1 MKKLLK
7 NKKILFSAIGV
18 ILIIVLSVYFF
29 TKDQKEEYNFSLAE
43 RTDLV
48 QEISATGRI
57 KAVDDIDLAF
67 EKSGR
72 INNIYIE
79 VGDKVYKGQILAE
92 LEKAEIFAEL
102 SQARAGVASAEA
114 KLIQLEAL
122 LEKEKNTLET
132 LQIGTREE
140 EILIYESKV
149 ENAEVVYEA
158 SIQNLID
165 KIGDSYTKS
174 DDAIRN
180 KIDPLF
186 SSPRGTSPQIIFAVN
201 DSQLENNIEWARF
214 LIEQK
219 LNFWSTSL
227 QNINENLPEEKLDES
242 KDNLNQIK
250 LFLEDMA
257 LAINGLSVNSEFSQT
272 IIDSYK
278 TDIYTARTNIN
289 TAITNL
295 STAIE
300 KLNTANTSLLI
311 SQNELAL
318 KKSGSTFEE
327 ISSQKAIIEQA
338 EANIISQKAEI
349 DLKESAVQASLA
361 KLSKNTLR
369 SPINGIITNQKTQVG
384 VITSPG
390 EIIISV
396 ISENDL
402 EIETNIVEADIAYLK
417 IGNKA
422 KLSLDAYGEDVIF
435 DAVVIKIDPAANLIE
450 GVANYKTTLG
460 FTETYEK
467 IKAGMTAD
475 LDIITMELKNVIAI
489 PYRAIIFKSGT
500 EKLVRVLKD
509 NNQIDEVSVKIG
521 IVGNGSLVE
530 IISGIN
536 EGDKVV
542 TSIKK

>member
-7 NKKILFSAIGV
+7 NKKILFSSITV
-18 ILIIVLSVYFF
+18 VLIIILGVYFF
-29 TKDQKEEYNFSLAE
+29 TKDDGDEYNFSIAE
-43 RTDLV
+43 KQDLV

-72 INNIYIE
+72 INNIYVE

-92 LEKAEIFAEL
+92 LEKAEILAEL
-102 SQARAGVASAEA
+102 SQSKAGVASAEA
-114 KLIQLEAL
+114 KLMQLEAL
-122 LEKEKNTLET
+122 LEKERNTLET

-149 ENAEVVYEA
+149 ENAEAIYQA
-158 SIQNLID
+158 SIQNIID

-186 SSPRGTSPQIIFAVN
+186 SNPRSTNPQIIFAIN
-201 DSQLENNIEWARF
+201 DSQLENNIEWTRF

-219 LNFWSTSL
+219 LTSWSTDL
-227 QNINENLPEEKLDES
+227 QNINENSISENLENTKN
-242 KDNLNQIK
+242 NLNQIK
-250 LFLEDMA
+250 TFLADMA

-272 IIDSYK
+272 TIDNYK
-278 TDIYTARTNIN
+278 ADIYTARTNIN

-295 STAIE
+295 STATERI
-300 KLNTANTSLLI
+300 NTAHTSLLV

-318 KKSGSTFEE
+318 KLSGSTIEE
-327 ISSQKAIIEQA
+327 ISSQEAIIKQA

-361 KLSKNTLR
+361 KLSKNILR
-369 SPINGIITNQKTQVG
+369 SPIDGIITSQEAQVG

-396 ISENDL
+396 ISENNL

-435 DAVVIKIDPAANLIE
+435 DAMVIKIDPAANLIE
-450 GVANYKTTLG
+450 GVANYKTTLE
-460 FTETYEK
+460 FTETDEK
-467 IKAGMTAD
+467 IRAGMTAD
-475 LDIITMELKNVIAI
+475 LDIVTMELKDVVAI

-500 EKLVRVLKD
+500 EKLVRVLKE
-509 NNQIDEVSVKIG
+509 NNQIEEVSVKIG
-521 IVGNGSLVE
+521 IIGNGSLVE
-530 IISGIN
+530 IISGID
-536 EGDKVV
+536 EGDKVI
-542 TSIKK
+542 TSVKK